1 MKYSVTVKPQKR
13 SNEVLLTNQG
23 LVVSLRATP
32 ENGKA
37 NAALICV
44 LADYFNVPKSNVE
57 IRSGLTSRHKI
68 VEIKK
73 NPA

>member
-13 SNEVLLTNQG
+13 HNEVLLSDEG
-23 LVVSLRATP
+23 LIVSLRATP

-37 NAALICV
+37 NAALVCV
-44 LADYFNVPKSNVE
+44 LAEYFDVPKANVE

-68 VEIKK
+68 VEITK